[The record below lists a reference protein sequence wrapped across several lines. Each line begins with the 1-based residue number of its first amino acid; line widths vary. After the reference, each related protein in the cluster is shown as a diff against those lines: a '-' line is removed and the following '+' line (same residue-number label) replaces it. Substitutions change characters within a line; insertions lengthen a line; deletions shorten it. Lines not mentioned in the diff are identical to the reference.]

1 MSDRGF
7 ENLEFYK
14 DSLKLLKAAYRLAGS
29 LPDYERYNL
38 ADQLRRAVVSIGLNI
53 AEGYGRYHFLDRLR
67 FLYIA
72 RGSLNETLS
81 AFIIAEQLGYCDS
94 AQLDWT
100 RQLVTDIEKNLNGYC
115 RSTRRQ
121 QQGGGEFGFQ
131 VLAEEQ
137 RVYWTSNEEMVE
149 EK

>member
-1 MSDRGF
+1 MSERGF
-7 ENLEFYK
+7 EGLDFYR

-38 ADQLRRAVVSIGLNI
+38 TDQLRRAAVSIGLNI

-81 AFIIAEQLGYCDS
+81 CFIIAEQLEYCDA
-94 AQLDWT
+94 AQMEWT
-100 RQLVTDIEKNLNGYC
+100 RQLVSSIEKNLNGYC
-115 RSTRRQ
+115 RSIRQ
-121 QQGGGEFGFQ
+121 LQQGGDEFG
-131 VLAEEQ
+131 VRYTAEEHTLYI
-137 RVYWTSNEEMVE
+137 VPSAEMAE
-149 EK
+149 

>member
-1 MSDRGF
+1 MSERGF
-7 ENLEFYK
+7 EGLDFYR

-94 AQLDWT
+94 EQLEWV
-100 RQLVTDIEKNLNGYC
+100 RQLAVGIEKNLNGYC
-115 RSTRRQ
+115 RSIRQQ
-121 QQGGGEFGFQ
+121 QQGGDEFG
-131 VLAEEQ
+131 VRYMAEEQ
-137 RVYWTSNEEMVE
+137 APYVLSTEEMAE
-149 EK
+149 

>member
-1 MSDRGF
+1 MSERGF
-7 ENLEFYK
+7 EGLDFYR

-67 FLYIA
+67 FMYIA

-81 AFIIAEQLGYCDS
+81 CFVIAEQLEYCDA
-94 AQLDWT
+94 AQLEWT
-100 RQLVTDIEKNLNGYC
+100 RQLVSSIEKNLNGYC
-115 RSTRRQ
+115 RSIRQ
-121 QQGGGEFGFQ
+121 LQQGGDEFG
-131 VLAEEQ
+131 VRYTAEEQ
-137 RVYWTSNEEMVE
+137 AFYIVPNAEMAE
-149 EK
+149 

>member
-1 MSDRGF
+1 MSERGF
-7 ENLEFYK
+7 EGLDFYR

-81 AFIIAEQLGYCDS
+81 AFVIAEQLGYCGS
-94 AQLDWT
+94 EQLEWV
-100 RQLVTDIEKNLNGYC
+100 RQLAVGIEKNLNGYC
-115 RSTRRQ
+115 RSIRQQ
-121 QQGGGEFGFQ
+121 QQGGNEFG
-131 VLAEEQ
+131 VRHMAEEQ
-137 RVYWTSNEEMVE
+137 APYVLSNEEMAE
-149 EK
+149 